1 MARGGEW
8 TWRLSMHKYI
18 IKRVLFLI
26 PTILGVI
33 LIIYAIMSITPGTP
47 GQAVLGSSASQQ
59 DIDAYNEMI
68 GYNKPFLQ
76 KYAIYIGNMLK
87 GDFGTSY
94 FTKQSVFD
102 EILPRYMLT
111 IRLALMGVVL
121 ATLIGVPIGV
131 YAAVRQY
138 SLWDTI
144 PSVVSF
150 LLAAVPTFV
159 LGTLLLYEF
168 SLKLNILPSY
178 YDVNGGIKS
187 YIMPALAMSIPP
199 AHKIFVLP
207 SQPCWNRSVR
217 ITSGLLGPRALRK
230 VRSFGSML

>member
-1 MARGGEW
+1 
-8 TWRLSMHKYI
+8 MHKYI

-94 FTKQSVFD
+94 FTKQSVFN

-178 YDVNGGIKS
+178 YDVNGG
-187 YIMPALAMSIPP
+187 LWLCLFRRR
-199 AHKIFVLP
+199 HKIFVLP

>member
-1 MARGGEW
+1 M
-8 TWRLSMHKYI
+8 YI

-94 FTKQSVFD
+94 FTKQSVFK

-111 IRLALMGVVL
+111 IQLALMGVVL

-168 SLKLNILPSY
+168 SLKLYHAGPS
-178 YDVNGGIKS
+178 DVYPAGGTKYSFYQVSHAGIDPSGLRPDCSGQGRFGRYGHLEACSEKRFAS
-187 YIMPALAMSIPP
+187 GGNANR
-199 AHKIFVLP
+199 
-207 SQPCWNRSVR
+207 SQPRYIYLWRC
-217 ITSGLLGPRALRK
+217 GG
-230 VRSFGSML
+230 